1 MVFAVGELRGPSPDP
16 RGPLGGHREHVADPR
31 RILSDEAVKW
41 KVLST
46 RQPEEPFLMRRAP
59 RERAEVSEGFF
70 DNGLA
75 GYRRVESVL
84 TYATTS
90 RICSSLKW

>member
-1 MVFAVGELRGPSPDP
+1 ML
-16 RGPLGGHREHVADPR
+16 
-31 RILSDEAVKW
+31 DEAC
-41 KVLST
+41 
-46 RQPEEPFLMRRAP
+46 P